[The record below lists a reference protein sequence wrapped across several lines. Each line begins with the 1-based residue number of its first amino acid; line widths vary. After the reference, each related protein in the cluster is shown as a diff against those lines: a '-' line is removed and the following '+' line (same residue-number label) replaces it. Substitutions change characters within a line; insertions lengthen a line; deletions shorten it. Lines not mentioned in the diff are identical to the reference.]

1 MGNNNDAIKEAEQR
15 GYSRGYS
22 AGRIRGRRDT
32 LNQPLNDQQF
42 LDAALLATLPVCIEV
57 KGWNNGKGEPITS
70 LPARTELAMKFAKEA
85 LRQRRRNPA

>member
-22 AGRIRGRRDT
+22 AGRTRGRRDT
-32 LNQPLNDQQF
+32 LSQPLNDQQF
-42 LDAALLATLPVCIEV
+42 LDAVFLATLPVCIEAG
-57 KGWNNGKGEPITS
+57 GWKDGKGKPITS
-70 LPARTELAMKFAKEA
+70 LPARTELAMDFAKEA